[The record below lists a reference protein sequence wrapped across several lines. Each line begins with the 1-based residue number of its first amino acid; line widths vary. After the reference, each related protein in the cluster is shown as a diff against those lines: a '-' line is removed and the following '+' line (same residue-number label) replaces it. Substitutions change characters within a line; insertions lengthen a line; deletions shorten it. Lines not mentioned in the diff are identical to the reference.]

1 MIGEYFK
8 ACIICNSSD
17 IKDMKGFED
26 AFLCKCAKCSFVFSR
41 RIPTLAEL
49 MHHYDGYGRNDF
61 LSDITIKR
69 YNELLDTFQKV
80 RKTNRILDIG
90 CGIGYFLEVARKR
103 GWEVYGT
110 EFTEKAIE
118 ICEAKGIKMHKGA
131 LNPDNYPKDFFDVV
145 TSFEVIEHIN
155 TPQIEIKN
163 IHEVLRKDGYFYVT
177 TPNFNSLLRYHL
189 KEKYNVI
196 GWPEHL
202 SYYSPKTMNFLLSQ
216 NGFKKK
222 WMKTTGFSLTR
233 LNTSKQ
239 EDIPYTSHAFIAEDT
254 KDEQLRRS
262 FEENPLLGF
271 VKKSV
276 NTTLSILG
284 KGDALKALY
293 FKNK

>member
-1 MIGEYFK
+1 MTVENFK
-8 ACIICNSSD
+8 ACIICNSPD
-17 IKDMKGFED
+17 IKDLSGYEE
-26 AFLCKCAKCSFVFSR
+26 AFLCKCSTCSFVFSK
-41 RIPTLAEL
+41 RIPTLEEL
-49 MHHYDGYGRNDF
+49 LKHYEGYGRNDF

-69 YNELLDTFQKV
+69 YHELLDEFEKV

-90 CGIGYFLEVARKR
+90 CGIGYFLEVAKKR

-118 ICEAKGIKMHKGA
+118 ICNGKGIKMNQGA
-131 LNPDNYPKDFFDVV
+131 LNPDNYPTDFFDIV

-155 TPQIEIKN
+155 TPQTEIKN
-163 IHEVLRKDGYFYVT
+163 LRRGGYFYVT

-189 KEKYNVI
+189 KAKYNVI

-202 SYYSPKTMNFLLSQ
+202 SYYTPKTINFLLTD
-216 NGFKKK
+216 NGFQKK
-222 WMKTTGFSLTR
+222 WIKTTGFSLTR
-233 LNTSKQ
+233 LDTSKQ
-239 EDIPYTSHAFIAEDT
+239 EDIPYTSQAFIAEDT

-262 FEENPLLGF
+262 FEENPILGF

-276 NTTLSILG
+276 NTTLSTIG

-293 FKNK
+293 IKN

>member
-1 MIGEYFK
+1 MTIEYFNT
-8 ACIICNSSD
+8 CIICDSAD
-17 IKDMKGFED
+17 IKDMSGYEE
-26 AFLCKCAKCSFVFSR
+26 AFLCKCSKCSFVFSK
-41 RIPTLAEL
+41 RIPTLEEL
-49 MHHYDGYGRNDF
+49 IKHYEGYGRNDF

-69 YNELLDTFQKV
+69 YHELLDEFEKV

-90 CGIGYFLEVARKR
+90 CGIGYFLEVAKKR

-110 EFTEKAIE
+110 EFTAKAIE
-118 ICEAKGIKMHKGA
+118 ICEEKGIKMHQGA
-131 LNPDNYPKDFFDVV
+131 LNPENYPTDFFDII

-163 IHEVLRKDGYFYVT
+163 IHKILRKEGYFYVT

-189 KEKYNVI
+189 KGKYNVI

-202 SYYSPKTMNFLLSQ
+202 SYYTPKTINFLLTN

-222 WMKTTGFSLTR
+222 WIKTTGFSLTR
-233 LNTSKQ
+233 LSTSKQ
-239 EDIPYTSHAFIAEDT
+239 EEIPYTNQAFIAENT

-262 FEENPLLGF
+262 FEENPILGF
-271 VKKSV
+271 VKKSA
-276 NTTLSILG
+276 NTTLSVIG

-293 FKNK
+293 IKNK